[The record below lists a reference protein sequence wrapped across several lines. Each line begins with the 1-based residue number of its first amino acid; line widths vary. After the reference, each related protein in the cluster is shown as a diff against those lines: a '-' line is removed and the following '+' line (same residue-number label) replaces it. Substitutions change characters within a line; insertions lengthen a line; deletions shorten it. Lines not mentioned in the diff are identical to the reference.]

1 MELETL
7 KSLWQE
13 QDLPPGRDTDPED
26 LLAILQKRS
35 RGPIARMRRNLRFE
49 GLLMVISYIPIIVAY
64 LGMFDGKLSLISL
77 IMSIVL
83 VFYGVYYYRKNQLL
97 KNMQCV
103 TCEVRSNLARQTK
116 TLEKYLRFYT
126 WSGTLVPVV
135 SIVLAF
141 QTLRY
146 SYRHLS
152 FRPSFYWWM
161 EPSYFLL
168 LVIPFAIGLHFL
180 NKRLVNKL
188 YGRHVE
194 KLKDLLREMDEG

>member
-26 LLAILQKRS
+26 LHAMLQKKS

-49 GLLMVISYIPIIVAY
+49 GLLMIVAYIPVIVAY
-64 LGMFDGKLSLISL
+64 LAIFDGKLSLISL
-77 IMSIVL
+77 IMSVIF
-83 VFYGVYYYRKNQLL
+83 VFYWVYYYQKNRLL

-116 TLEKYLRFYT
+116 TLEKYLRFYR
-126 WSGTLVPVV
+126 WSGTLSTV
-135 SIVLAF
+135 IAIFLAF
-141 QTLRY
+141 QVLRF
-146 SYRHLS
+146 SYRQVTI
-152 FRPSFYWWM
+152 RPFYWWL
-161 EPSYFLL
+161 EPGYFLL
-168 LVIPFAIGLHFL
+168 LMLPFAIALHFL
-180 NKRLVNKL
+180 NKRVVNKL